1 MSPIGQNAIFHTHRV
16 IHSRIQLQIKKLLYL
31 YVDVHELVI
40 FPYNKFR

>member
-16 IHSRIQLQIKKLLYL
+16 VHSRIQIKKLLYL